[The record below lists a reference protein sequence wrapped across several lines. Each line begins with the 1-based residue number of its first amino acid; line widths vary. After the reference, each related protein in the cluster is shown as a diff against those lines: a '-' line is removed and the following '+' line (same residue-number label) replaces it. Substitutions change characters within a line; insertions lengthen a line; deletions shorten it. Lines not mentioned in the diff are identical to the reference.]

1 MQIDMKE
8 AENLKVDF
16 AVLTGQ
22 DAVKEDQLDI
32 KFLEEIIEA
41 RYFEIFEKIND
52 KLIDLGVDGR
62 LPG

>member
-22 DAVKEDQLDI
+22 DATKDDQLDI

-41 RYFEIFEKIND
+41 RYFEIFERIND
-52 KLIDLGVDGR
+52 KLIDL
-62 LPG
+62 